1 MIRDDMNTED
11 NTTNTTIKENTQAV
25 LARFGIEREGSKT
38 PTEADDL
45 DKTDISD
52 SSYYEPSS
60 SFIQEQNKVMVWGV
74 GFNGGPEA
82 INTKGRPKNVEKKN
96 NKQLRMSAML
106 QLVRQLRPHLSKSVM
121 AASRILD
128 NPASK
133 DADKLKAANFLVGM
147 YKDALKDAY
156 DARYDIEEG
165 ESINKQLDIT
175 PMFSLTVLPEEGSN
189 E

>member
-1 MIRDDMNTED
+1 MNSTDNVNTD
-11 NTTNTTIKENTQAV
+11 NTSIEENTQAV

-52 SSYYEPSS
+52 SSYYDPSS
-60 SFIQEQNKVMVWGV
+60 SFEQNKVKVWGE
-74 GFNGGPEA
+74 GFNGGPMA
-82 INTKGRPKNVEKKN
+82 INTKGRPKNIEKKN

-128 NPASK
+128 NPDSK

-175 PMFSLTVLPEEGSN
+175 PMFSLTVLPEENSN

>member
-1 MIRDDMNTED
+1 MNSINNMNTD
-11 NTTNTTIKENTQAV
+11 NTDNTSIKENTQAV
-25 LARFGIEREGSKT
+25 LARFGIEKEGSKT

-45 DKTDISD
+45 DKTNISD
-52 SSYYEPSS
+52 SSYYEPSE
-60 SFIQEQNKVMVWGV
+60 EQNKVKVWGE
-74 GFNGGPEA
+74 GFNGGPMA
-82 INTKGRPKNVEKKN
+82 INTKGRPKNIEKKN

-106 QLVRQLRPHLSKSVM
+106 QLVRQLRPHLSKSIM

-128 NPASK
+128 SQDSK
-133 DADKLKAANFLVGM
+133 DSDKLKAASFLVGM

-175 PMFSLTVLPEEGSN
+175 PMFSLTVLPEENNN